1 MAGAPPHFRVKIL
14 RELADEGP
22 KTAYAL
28 AKVHGPYIYPAM
40 REMGRLGM
48 VAHLG
53 KSEGYAITA
62 EGKQWLRE
70 QGASP

>member
-1 MAGAPPHFRVKIL
+1 MPPDPHFRVKIL
-14 RELADEGP
+14 RELAEEGP

-40 REMGRLGM
+40 REMDRLGF

-53 KSEGYAITA
+53 KSEGYAVTA
-62 EGKQWLRE
+62 DGKRWLME
-70 QGASP
+70 QEARP